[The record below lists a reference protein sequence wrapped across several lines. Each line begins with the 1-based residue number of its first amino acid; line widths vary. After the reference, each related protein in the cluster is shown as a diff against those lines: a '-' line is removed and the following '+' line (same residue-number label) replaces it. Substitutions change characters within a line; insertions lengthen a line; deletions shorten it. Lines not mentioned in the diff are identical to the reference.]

1 MPSEND
7 IGSCS
12 QQQYKRRTSEIS
24 HKTIMGFMLLMLR
37 QRQYHEEEQEQQRS
51 SSDFIRFII
60 SGLVLFYL
68 LMHHPQRPVGL
79 RLLLPCANT

>member
-1 MPSEND
+1 
-7 IGSCS
+7 
-12 QQQYKRRTSEIS
+12 
-24 HKTIMGFMLLMLR
+24 MLR

-68 LMHHPQRPVGL
+68 LMHYPQRPVGL
-79 RLLLPCANT
+79 RHLLPCANT